1 MHAKYS
7 KAKFAPW
14 HNGSF
19 QIMNVKMHWWR
30 HFQEAYHCSRDLC
43 IISIIL
49 LSISHFHEVI
59 SWIYWSCKLYINFI
73 NNACFEDKCHKV
85 NAIRKWRQIM
95 VETKNSSGTLSTN
108 DELVQEG
115 FPQISVQIFHW
126 SCKDFTSISAR
137 ILKQIPPNYGNR
149 RYM

>member
-19 QIMNVKMHWWR
+19 QLMNVKMHWWR
-30 HFQEAYHCSRDLC
+30 HFQEVYHCSRDLC

-115 FPQISVQIFHW
+115 FPSNFCANL
-126 SCKDFTSISAR
+126 SL
-137 ILKQIPPNYGNR
+137 ILQGLYIDQRANSKTNSTKLR
-149 RYM
+149 

>member
-19 QIMNVKMHWWR
+19 QLMNVKMHWWR
-30 HFQEAYHCSRDLC
+30 HFQEAYHCSRELC

-115 FPQISVQIFHW
+115 FPSNFCANL
-126 SCKDFTSISAR
+126 SL
-137 ILKQIPPNYGNR
+137 ILQGLYIDQRANSKTNSTKLR
-149 RYM
+149 

>member
-19 QIMNVKMHWWR
+19 QLMNVKMHWWR

-115 FPQISVQIFHW
+115 FPSYFCANL
-126 SCKDFTSISAR
+126 SL
-137 ILKQIPPNYGNR
+137 ILQGLYIDQRANSKTNSTKLR
-149 RYM
+149 

>member
-19 QIMNVKMHWWR
+19 QLMNVKMHWWR
-30 HFQEAYHCSRDLC
+30 HFQEACHCSRDLC

-115 FPQISVQIFHW
+115 FPSNFCANL
-126 SCKDFTSISAR
+126 SL
-137 ILKQIPPNYGNR
+137 ILQGLYIDQRANSKTNSTKLR
-149 RYM
+149 

>member
-19 QIMNVKMHWWR
+19 QLMNVKMHWWR

-85 NAIRKWRQIM
+85 NAIWKWRQIM

-115 FPQISVQIFHW
+115 FPSNFCANL
-126 SCKDFTSISAR
+126 SL
-137 ILKQIPPNYGNR
+137 ILQGLYIDQRANSKTNSTKLR
-149 RYM
+149 

>member
-19 QIMNVKMHWWR
+19 QLMNVKMHWWR
-30 HFQEAYHCSRDLC
+30 HFQEAYHCSRELC

-73 NNACFEDKCHKV
+73 NNACFEDKCHKF

-115 FPQISVQIFHW
+115 FPSNFCANL
-126 SCKDFTSISAR
+126 SL
-137 ILKQIPPNYGNR
+137 ILQGLYIDQRANSKTNSTKLR
-149 RYM
+149 

>member
-19 QIMNVKMHWWR
+19 QLMNVKMHWWR

-85 NAIRKWRQIM
+85 NAIRKWRQMM

-115 FPQISVQIFHW
+115 FPSNFCANL
-126 SCKDFTSISAR
+126 SL
-137 ILKQIPPNYGNR
+137 ILQGLYIDQRANSKTNSTKLR
-149 RYM
+149 

>member
-19 QIMNVKMHWWR
+19 QLMNVKMHWWR
-30 HFQEAYHCSRDLC
+30 YFQEAYHCSRDLC

-115 FPQISVQIFHW
+115 FPSNFCANL
-126 SCKDFTSISAR
+126 SL
-137 ILKQIPPNYGNR
+137 ILQGLYIDQRANSKTNSTKLR
-149 RYM
+149 

>member
-19 QIMNVKMHWWR
+19 QLMNVKMHWWR

-108 DELVQEG
+108 DELVQER
-115 FPQISVQIFHW
+115 FPSNFCANL
-126 SCKDFTSISAR
+126 SL
-137 ILKQIPPNYGNR
+137 ILQGLYIDQRANSKTNSTKLR
-149 RYM
+149 

>member
-19 QIMNVKMHWWR
+19 QLMNVKMHWWR
-30 HFQEAYHCSRDLC
+30 HFQEAYHCSKDLC

-115 FPQISVQIFHW
+115 FPSNFCANL
-126 SCKDFTSISAR
+126 SL
-137 ILKQIPPNYGNR
+137 ILQGLYIDQRANSKTNSTKLR
-149 RYM
+149 

>member
-19 QIMNVKMHWWR
+19 QLMNVKMHWWR
-30 HFQEAYHCSRDLC
+30 HFQEAYHCSRELC

-59 SWIYWSCKLYINFI
+59 LWIYWSCKLYINFI

-115 FPQISVQIFHW
+115 FPSNFCANL
-126 SCKDFTSISAR
+126 SL
-137 ILKQIPPNYGNR
+137 ILQGLYIDQRANSKTNSTKLR
-149 RYM
+149 

>member
-19 QIMNVKMHWWR
+19 QLMNVKMHWWR

-115 FPQISVQIFHW
+115 FPSNFCANLSLILQGLYIDQRANS
-126 SCKDFTSISAR
+126 KTNSIKLR
-137 ILKQIPPNYGNR
+137 
-149 RYM
+149 

>member
-19 QIMNVKMHWWR
+19 QLMNVNMHWWR
-30 HFQEAYHCSRDLC
+30 HFQEAYHCSRDFC

-115 FPQISVQIFHW
+115 FPSNFCANL
-126 SCKDFTSISAR
+126 SL
-137 ILKQIPPNYGNR
+137 ILQGLYIDQRANSKTNSTKLR
-149 RYM
+149 

>member
-19 QIMNVKMHWWR
+19 QLMNVKMHWWR

-115 FPQISVQIFHW
+115 FPSNFCANL
-126 SCKDFTSISAR
+126 SL
-137 ILKQIPPNYGNR
+137 ILQGLYIDQRANSKTNSTKLR
-149 RYM
+149 